1 MGENSKFPLH
11 SQTLRRSSKILFIRF
26 CNFGLI
32 TRDPTFVEVK
42 TALINKDQK
51 KALELEVKKL
61 EVLLAMVREP
71 DVNPTVIVKEGE
83 EET

>member
-1 MGENSKFPLH
+1 M
-11 SQTLRRSSKILFIRF
+11 
-26 CNFGLI
+26 
-32 TRDPTFVEVK
+32 
-42 TALINKDQK
+42 INKDQK

-71 DVNPTVIVKEGE
+71 DVNPTVIVKEGD